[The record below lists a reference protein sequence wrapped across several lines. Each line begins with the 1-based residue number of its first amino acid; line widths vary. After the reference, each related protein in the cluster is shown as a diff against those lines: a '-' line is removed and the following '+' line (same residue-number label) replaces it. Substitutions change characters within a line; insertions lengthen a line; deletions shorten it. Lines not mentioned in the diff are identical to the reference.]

1 MLIFIFFFTLL
12 ISFEVYKFAGKEQ
25 YKTWEKPLWKSLIY
39 WGSILFISV
48 IFNVIMYSN
57 NSDAYNL
64 SSYINNDSA
73 ELLIFFALSCLTIH
87 LLSPSLFGEKIRVII
102 NRFIKSSTDKKPRE
116 KAVSEDN
123 PIGYGELS
131 SSKVSNIYSAEKAKS
146 FPENLKD
153 SQEKEFEIFLNTLCW
168 LTFIFV
174 FFTTTFFATIGYVTG
189 HNGIILIGEKYSNTK
204 EQLNYIASIMLIITL
219 PIALRQILYYLTK
232 LKKSSSISDN
242 NLKMNSVRYQKY
254 LLVQNRLSKANK
266 RL

>member
-48 IFNVIMYSN
+48 VFNVIMYSN

-87 LLSPSLFGEKIRVII
+87 LLSPSLFGEKIRASI
-102 NRFIKSSTDKKPRE
+102 NGFIRNSISKKTRE

-123 PIGYGELS
+123 PISYGELS
-131 SSKVSNIYSAEKAKS
+131 SSKVSNIHSAEKAKP

-153 SQEKEFEIFLNTLCW
+153 HQEKEFEIFLNTLCW
-168 LTFIFV
+168 LTFTFV
-174 FFTTTFFATIGYVTG
+174 FFTNIFFVIIGYVTD
-189 HNGIILIGEKYSNTK
+189 HNGIIIGEKYGNAK
-204 EQLNYIASIMLIITL
+204 EQLNYIASIMLIFTL
-219 PIALRQILYYLTK
+219 PIALRQILYYLAK
-232 LKKSSSISDN
+232 LKKSRFISDN

-254 LLVQNRLSKANK
+254 SLVQNRLSKANK